1 MSPFFFLTASSACY
15 ELQKLN
21 QGVFVKKLFSLFLLS
36 IMVPQLALASQ
47 VENLK
52 SVLNEYTYSMEV
64 LWDQEDQ
71 NYAAQKRKELVL
83 NLEKI
88 VSAGIS
94 KEEIIEA
101 SGVKLDSISREIEA
115 RKLTSSNEIAEFLL
129 QHKQFQKGANWVGDA
144 VLATVFFTPFIV
156 MIGLM
161 IHGTLTREERL
172 NRIDSCLE
180 ANPSNQDHCF
190 DLI

>member
-1 MSPFFFLTASSACY
+1 M
-15 ELQKLN
+15 
-21 QGVFVKKLFSLFLLS
+21 KKLLSMMLLS
-36 IMVPQLALASQ
+36 IMVPQLVFASQ

-64 LWDQEDQ
+64 EWDQVDQ
-71 NYAAQKRKELVL
+71 NYASQKRQELIS

-88 VSAGIS
+88 VADGIS

-101 SGVKLDSISREIEA
+101 SGVKLDTITKEIEA
-115 RKLTSSNEIAEFLL
+115 RRLTNSTEIAEFLL
-129 QHKQFQKGANWVGDA
+129 QHRQFQRGANWVGDA
-144 VLATVFFTPFIV
+144 VLATVFFTPIII

-161 IHGTLTREERL
+161 IHGSLTREARL
-172 NRIDSCLE
+172 DKINACLA
-180 ANPSNQDHCF
+180 ANPVYQDHCF

>member
-1 MSPFFFLTASSACY
+1 M
-15 ELQKLN
+15 KR
-21 QGVFVKKLFSLFLLS
+21 LFGLILLS
-36 IMVPQLALASQ
+36 VMVPQLAIASQ
-47 VENLK
+47 VENLR

-71 NYAAQKRKELVL
+71 SFASQKRQELIL

-88 VSAGIS
+88 VSQGIT

-101 SGVKLDSISREIEA
+101 SGVKLDSIEA
-115 RKLTSSNEIAEFLL
+115 RKLSNSTEVAEFLL
-129 QHKQFQKGANWVGDA
+129 QNKQFQKGANWVGD
-144 VLATVFFTPFIV
+144 VVIATVFFTPIIV

-161 IHGTLTREERL
+161 IHGSLTREQRL
-172 NRIDSCLE
+172 NRINACLA
-180 ANPSNQDHCF
+180 ANPDNQDHCF

>member
-1 MSPFFFLTASSACY
+1 
-15 ELQKLN
+15 
-21 QGVFVKKLFSLFLLS
+21 VKRLLSLFLLS
-36 IMVPQLALASQ
+36 VMVPQLALASQ

-64 LWDQEDQ
+64 IWDQEDQ
-71 NYAAQKRKELVL
+71 IYASQKRQELVL

-101 SGVKLDSISREIEA
+101 SGVKLDSISSEIEV
-115 RKLTSSNEIAEFLL
+115 RKLTNSNEIAEFLL
-129 QHKQFQKGANWVGDA
+129 QHKQFQKGANWVGD
-144 VLATVFFTPFIV
+144 VVIATVFFTPIIV

-161 IHGTLTREERL
+161 IHGSLTREERL
-172 NRIDSCLE
+172 NKINSCLE
-180 ANPSNQDHCF
+180 ANPMNQDHCF